1 MMFHVE
7 CAETQ
12 VLLILSSSSRS
23 EDHSGFP
30 SPDPESTSLMNSN
43 IAYPSRAPGA
53 NPELPALYIRSYS
66 LHNQP
71 RRFEVGDIL
80 LFYQERNRSL
90 ERSWSSTGSTASR

>member
-30 SPDPESTSLMNSN
+30 SLGPENTSLMNNN
-43 IAYPSRAPGA
+43 IAYPSRVPSA
-53 NPELPALYIRSYS
+53 NPQLPALYIRSHS

-71 RRFEVGDIL
+71 RRSEVGDIL

-90 ERSWSSTGSTASR
+90 ETSWSSTGSAASR